1 MGKWTDK
8 FVMLNVMFQK
18 DTWDPGHEKVVWGGI
33 EKEGKPGGFAENVIC
48 WVSMQVPEDE
58 YFEGEQN
65 QSEGYSVE
73 NSFEETGE
81 NAAEAEEKLAKEK
94 EEELKAEKEKREEA
108 LKRIEAKEAERR
120 KEGDEK

>member
-1 MGKWTDK
+1 
-8 FVMLNVMFQK
+8 
-18 DTWDPGHEKVVWGGI
+18 
-33 EKEGKPGGFAENVIC
+33 
-48 WVSMQVPEDE
+48 MQVPEDE

-73 NSFEETGE
+73 NSVWETKE